1 MIFIALYWYVFVGHT
16 LLCVHSIC
24 ASSSHPFSNPK
35 NKLFTKKKGITS
47 PLIRGEF
54 RHTYNNFTC
63 GSSVNGSC
71 SSVFRRL
78 QRRSVTTWQK
88 HLDQIRKNKDLK
100 LKDDE
105 VEDVDEKQYAYLYR
119 RKRNDDGPVLIPWEL
134 FEVLLEIR
142 DEAKLKRDRDTSS
155 AINRT
160 LFRFGIKLKDK
171 PILVRS
177 G

>member
-1 MIFIALYWYVFVGHT
+1 MT
-16 LLCVHSIC
+16 
-24 ASSSHPFSNPK
+24 SS
-35 NKLFTKKKGITS
+35 
-47 PLIRGEF
+47 LIHGEF
-54 RHTYNNFTC
+54 RHIYNDGTS
-63 GSSVNGSC
+63 GISSMNYGG
-71 SSVFRRL
+71 SVFRRL

-119 RKRNDDGPVLIPWEL
+119 RKRNDDAPVLIPLEL